1 MLGLGATAPVAMWQ
15 AISKATEQSGTTRRL
30 IFILLVLQL
39 PVYLL
44 VIALLVT
51 GR

>member
-1 MLGLGATAPVAMWQ
+1 MLGLSATAPAAMWQ

-30 IFILLVLQL
+30 VFIVLVLQL

-44 VIALLVT
+44 VVAWLVT